1 MNYAYFQVSFSFNI
15 IVDLMLI
22 SECSLRFKNDMS
34 LKFSYQLRLWAAQVD
49 QKMTIDD
56 ITYLVMRFVY
66 ILDMKKNMK

>member
-1 MNYAYFQVSFSFNI
+1 
-15 IVDLMLI
+15 
-22 SECSLRFKNDMS
+22 MS

-66 ILDMKKNMK
+66 ILDMKKKKMK

>member
-1 MNYAYFQVSFSFNI
+1 
-15 IVDLMLI
+15 
-22 SECSLRFKNDMS
+22 MS
-34 LKFSYQLRLWAAQVD
+34 LKFSYQLRLWGAQVD

>member
-1 MNYAYFQVSFSFNI
+1 
-15 IVDLMLI
+15 MLI